1 MISEKSILSTAPDP
15 CGVHRKSGNCDGAQ
29 YKSHPGSRVRR
40 RRTRVFFALVVALGG
55 LAGIGA
61 ATFGEEP
68 LPRLA
73 DTRYL
78 EALGNVFNAA
88 YEQVSP
94 AVVLVTTTRQWDLSR
109 LRLPPFHPAVPE
121 EEFKGIGSG
130 AIISPDGYI
139 LSNYHMIEDAD
150 SILVTLSDRRVFE
163 AEVVGFDSLI
173 DIALLKIQSVDLPVV
188 RLGDSDELKIGEIV
202 LAIGHPLG
210 LGTTL
215 TDGIISALGR
225 QAAVLRGEYRIE
237 SFIQT
242 NAVINPGNSGGPLL
256 NLRGEVIGINTAIS
270 TRTGFF
276 IGYGLAVPINL
287 AREAIDDIFT
297 HGRVVRGY
305 LGVAMAE
312 VSQELMAEEDLK
324 LERPRGVYI
333 TSTLVGSPAEL
344 GGLLRGD
351 VILAVDGRKVDRPNQ
366 IQTLIYSKNPGDSLV
381 LEILRDDERQHLEVV
396 LDEREED
403 QLLARGRKRIS
414 LLGMTVKELTRETAR
429 EMGFTDEI
437 AAELGFEKEEQ
448 AVIVTAVEPDGAAA
462 AKGIKPQD
470 LLTGIDQQRI
480 TSEQQCAHFISG
492 LEQDKAA
499 LFWFWRQDQGFEV
512 RALRI
517 LEDSSDRT
525 RRR

>member
-1 MISEKSILSTAPDP
+1 
-15 CGVHRKSGNCDGAQ
+15 
-29 YKSHPGSRVRR
+29 
-40 RRTRVFFALVVALGG
+40 
-55 LAGIGA
+55 
-61 ATFGEEP
+61 
-68 LPRLA
+68 
-73 DTRYL
+73 
-78 EALGNVFNAA
+78 
-88 YEQVSP
+88 
-94 AVVLVTTTRQWDLSR
+94 
-109 LRLPPFHPAVPE
+109 
-121 EEFKGIGSG
+121 
-130 AIISPDGYI
+130 
-139 LSNYHMIEDAD
+139 
-150 SILVTLSDRRVFE
+150 
-163 AEVVGFDSLI
+163 
-173 DIALLKIQSVDLPVV
+173 
-188 RLGDSDELKIGEIV
+188 
-202 LAIGHPLG
+202 
-210 LGTTL
+210 
-215 TDGIISALGR
+215 
-225 QAAVLRGEYRIE
+225 
-237 SFIQT
+237 
-242 NAVINPGNSGGPLL
+242 
-256 NLRGEVIGINTAIS
+256 
-270 TRTGFF
+270 
-276 IGYGLAVPINL
+276 
-287 AREAIDDIFT
+287 
-297 HGRVVRGY
+297 
-305 LGVAMAE
+305 
-312 VSQELMAEEDLK
+312 MAEEDLK